1 MQAIVQDMV
10 LKRKQAAAPTTK
22 ADPTE
27 LDIADGA
34 ALSEQRL
41 LGELGQRPADSALRD
56 ISSPGR

>member
-1 MQAIVQDMV
+1 MV

-27 LDIADGA
+27 LGIADGA